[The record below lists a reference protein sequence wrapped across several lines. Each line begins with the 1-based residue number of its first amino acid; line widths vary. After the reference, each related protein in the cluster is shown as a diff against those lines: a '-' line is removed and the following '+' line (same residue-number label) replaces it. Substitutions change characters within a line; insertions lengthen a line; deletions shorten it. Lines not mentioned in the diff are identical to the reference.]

1 MSKVKLI
8 VEKRNSLDFGYV
20 SGEVLPL
27 KEGERVRGIVETD
40 FEPDENGD
48 QRVSDG
54 LDVVIYI
61 EDINNLVGRI
71 KTLIE
76 ASTSDPEQRKAA
88 KDVFNNEIWS
98 WYTGRSET
106 LSRAWRHDKGY
117 ETNVL
122 AVTDKPA
129 KDL

>member
-8 VEKRNSLDFGYV
+8 LDNGSLDY
-20 SGEVLPL
+20 GEVSETVLTL
-27 KEGERVRGIVETD
+27 KKDERVRGIVETD
-40 FEPDENGD
+40 FEPNDRGEV
-48 QRVSDG
+48 QTSDN

-76 ASTSDPEQRKAA
+76 ASTSDPEQRKAS

-106 LSRAWRHDKGY
+106 LGRTWRFDKGY
-117 ETNVL
+117 ESRLTS
-122 AVTDKPA
+122 K
-129 KDL
+129 

>member
-8 VEKRNSLDFGYV
+8 VDGINSPDFGKV
-20 SGEVLPL
+20 SEVVLTL

-40 FEPDENGD
+40 FEPNDKGER
-48 QRVSDG
+48 QVSDN
-54 LDVVIYI
+54 LDVVVYI
-61 EDINNLVGRI
+61 GDINNLVGRI

-98 WYTGRSET
+98 WYTGRSEA
-106 LSRAWRHDKGY
+106 LGRAWRFDKGY
-117 ETNVL
+117 ESKV
-122 AVTDKPA
+122 AIK
-129 KDL
+129 

>member
-8 VEKRNSLDFGYV
+8 LDNNSLDFG
-20 SGEVLPL
+20 EVTDIVLTL

-40 FEPDENGD
+40 FEPNDKGER
-48 QRVSDG
+48 RVSDG
-54 LDVVIYI
+54 VDTVIYI

-76 ASTSDPEQRKAA
+76 ASISDPEQRKAS

-98 WYTGRSET
+98 WYTGRLET
-106 LSRAWRHDKGY
+106 LSRTWRFDKGY
-117 ETNVL
+117 ESKV
-122 AVTDKPA
+122 AIK
-129 KDL
+129 